1 MPFYRNKLYYFCVRV
16 KKKSQMKKIVF
27 GLMLLLFARYTIAQ
41 TLDSIDCDFWWP
53 EEEQVMWGVP
63 EQLPNFPGGETALMD
78 YISEHL
84 VYPLEAKEID
94 VTGRV
99 FVGIVV
105 MKDGSLACSKVL
117 KGLGNGYD
125 EAALH
130 IFDGMPKWQPAINRG
145 KAICYPYVIPV
156 SFGLKQEI
164 VEQEL
169 ITCVE
174 QMPEYPGG
182 FDAMFEF
189 ISANLIYPPEAIDA
203 EIEGRVFVGFIVEKD
218 GSLSS
223 IQLLRG
229 IGYGCD
235 EAAMDVVRKMPRW
248 KPATQRGK
256 PVRVQYQLPFNFKL
270 ENEKPE

>member
-1 MPFYRNKLYYFCVRV
+1 MIKR
-16 KKKSQMKKIVF
+16 IIF
-27 GLMLLLFARYTIAQ
+27 GLVLILFARYTMAQ
-41 TLDSIDCDFWWP
+41 VLDSIDCDFWWP
-53 EEEQVMWGVP
+53 EDEQVIWGVP

-84 VYPLEAKEID
+84 VCPLEAKELD

-99 FVGIVV
+99 LVGIIV
-105 MKDGSLACSKVL
+105 MKDGSLACSKIL

-130 IFDGMPKWQPAINRG
+130 VFEGMPKWQPAINRG
-145 KAICYPYVIPV
+145 EAICYPYVIPV

-182 FDAMFEF
+182 FDAMFDF

-203 EIEGRVFVGFIVEKD
+203 EIEGRVFVSFIVEKD

-235 EAAMDVVRKMPRW
+235 EAAMEVVRKMPKW
-248 KPATQRGK
+248 KPATQRGA
-256 PVRVQYQLPFNFKL
+256 PVRMQFQLPFTFKL
-270 ENEKPE
+270 ENK

>member
-1 MPFYRNKLYYFCVRV
+1 MIKR
-16 KKKSQMKKIVF
+16 IIF
-27 GLMLLLFARYTIAQ
+27 GLVLILFARYTMAQ
-41 TLDSIDCDFWWP
+41 VLDSIDCDFWWP
-53 EEEQVMWGVP
+53 EDEQVIWGVP

-84 VYPLEAKEID
+84 VCPLEAKELD

-99 FVGIVV
+99 LVGIIV
-105 MKDGSLACSKVL
+105 MKDGSLACSKIL

-130 IFDGMPKWQPAINRG
+130 VFEGMPKWQPAINRG
-145 KAICYPYVIPV
+145 EAICYPYVIPV

-182 FDAMFEF
+182 FDAMFDF
-189 ISANLIYPPEAIDA
+189 IDKMLAD
-203 EIEGRVFVGFIVEKD
+203 D
-218 GSLSS
+218 
-223 IQLLRG
+223 
-229 IGYGCD
+229 D
-235 EAAMDVVRKMPRW
+235 EP
-248 KPATQRGK
+248 
-256 PVRVQYQLPFNFKL
+256 
-270 ENEKPE
+270 